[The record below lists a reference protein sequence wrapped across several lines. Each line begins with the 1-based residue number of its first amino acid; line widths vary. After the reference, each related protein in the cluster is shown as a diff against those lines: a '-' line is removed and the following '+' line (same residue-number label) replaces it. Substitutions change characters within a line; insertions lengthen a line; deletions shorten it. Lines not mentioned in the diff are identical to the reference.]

1 MNWWPFNR
9 KSDTVSETKGD
20 LTDPDSESWQAL
32 LAGSL
37 PSASGVAVNAETAMA
52 CPPVNCAVT
61 LITSSIGLL
70 PCKLYRKAGDG
81 KEVADDHPGALL
93 VHRDSNDWQSAGDVR
108 EQITMDALL
117 HGDGF
122 GFVTKVRGKPV
133 EVLRLKRSD
142 VTVEWLDSGEPRYK
156 VGEKRYKPDQVIHLQ
171 APSID
176 GKTGL
181 GLLRTGRDAIG
192 LALLMER
199 QSAKLFRNNSKP
211 GGLLSVKGQLK
222 PQAARNILDMWN
234 ATNGGDNVGSVAIV
248 DNDAEYTPA
257 AFTSVDS
264 QHLEQRNFAI
274 GEIARLTRVPVTMLQ
289 ELSHGTFA
297 NTEQQALQ
305 FLQLCL
311 LPWLKAWTD
320 AYRRTLLTKAD
331 RSEYSFEFTVDDLLR
346 ADTATRA
353 EAYAKF
359 RSMGAFT
366 ANDVRRL
373 ESMPALPGGDE
384 LQNPYT
390 STGKP
395 ANDNQKPKEDNAA
408 A

>member
-1 MNWWPFNR
+1 MWPFK
-9 KSDTVSETKGD
+9 KSEPVAETKGD
-20 LTDPDSESWQAL
+20 LTDPDSASWEAL
-32 LAGSL
+32 LAGTL
-37 PSASGVAVNAETAMA
+37 PSATGVSVNAEAAMA
-52 CPPVNCAVT
+52 CAPVNAAVT
-61 LITSSIGLL
+61 LIATSIGLL
-70 PCKLYRKAGDG
+70 PCKLYQRAGDG
-81 KEVADDHPGALL
+81 KEVADDHPAAGL
-93 VHRDSNDWQSAGDVR
+93 VHRDANDWQSAGKVR
-108 EQITMDALL
+108 EAITIDALL
-117 HGDGF
+117 HGDGY
-122 GFVTKVRGKPV
+122 GFVNKVQGRPV
-133 EVLRLKRSD
+133 EVLHLKRSA
-142 VTVEWLDSGEPRYK
+142 VTVEYLDSGEPRYK
-156 VGEKRYKPDQVIHLQ
+156 IGTRRYKPDTVIHLQ

-176 GKTGL
+176 GKCGL
-181 GLLRTGRDAIG
+181 GLLRAGRDAIG
-192 LALLMER
+192 LAILLER
-199 QSAKLFRNNSKP
+199 TSARLFRNNSKP
-211 GGLLSVKGQLK
+211 GGILSAKTSLR
-222 PQAARNILDMWN
+222 PEAARRILEAW
-234 ATNGGDNVGSVAIV
+234 ALTNGGDNVGGVAV
-248 DNDAEYTPA
+248 LDNETKYTPT

-274 GEIARLTRVPVTMLQ
+274 AEVARLTRVPVTMLQ

-320 AYRRTLLTKAD
+320 AYRRTLLTKEERAQ
-331 RSEYSFEFTVDDLLR
+331 YSFEFVVDDILR

-359 RSMGAFT
+359 RSMGALT

-395 ANDNQKPKEDNAA
+395 ANYNQETQQNAA

>member
-1 MNWWPFNR
+1 MKWLWQR
-9 KSDTVSETKGD
+9 KQAAPPETKGD
-20 LTDPDSESWQAL
+20 LTDPDSESWAAL
-32 LAGSL
+32 LTGLL
-37 PSASGVAVNAETAMA
+37 PSASGVTVNAEAAMA

-70 PCKLYRKAGDG
+70 PCKLYRRANDG
-81 KEVADDHPGALL
+81 KEIADDHAAAPL
-93 VHRDSNDWQSAGDVR
+93 VHRDANDWQSAGDVR
-108 EQITMDALL
+108 EAITMDALL
-117 HGDGF
+117 HGDGY

-133 EVLRLKRSD
+133 EILRLKRSD
-142 VTVEWLDSGEPRYK
+142 VTVEWLDTGEPRYK
-156 VGEKRYKPDQVIHLQ
+156 VGNKRYKPDQVIHLQ

-181 GLLRTGRDAIG
+181 GLLRAGRDAIG
-192 LALLMER
+192 LAILLER
-199 QSAKLFRNNSKP
+199 QSARLFRNNSKP
-211 GGLLSVKGQLK
+211 GGLLSITGQLK
-222 PQAARNILDMWN
+222 PAAAKHILEMWN
-234 ATNGGDNVGSVAIV
+234 TTQGGDNVGSVAIV
-248 DNDAEYTPA
+248 DNDAKYTPA

-311 LPWLKAWTD
+311 LPWLKSWTD
-320 AYRRTLLTKAD
+320 AYRRTLLTKAE

-373 ESMPALPGGDE
+373 ESMPALPGADN
-384 LQNPYT
+384 LDNPYT
-390 STGKP
+390 STG
-395 ANDNQKPKEDNAA
+395 QQTSG
-408 A
+408 

>member
-1 MNWWPFNR
+1 MKWLWQR
-9 KSDTVSETKGD
+9 KQAAPPETKGD

-93 VHRDSNDWQSAGDVR
+93 VHRDANDWQSAGDVR

-117 HGDGF
+117 NGDGF

-181 GLLRTGRDAIG
+181 GLLKTGRDAIG

-199 QSAKLFRNNSKP
+199 QSARLFKNNSKP
-211 GGLLSVKGQLK
+211 GGIISTKSALK
-222 PQAARNILDMWN
+222 PDAAKRILEAWGL
-234 ATNGGDNVGSVAIV
+234 TNGGDSVGGVAV
-248 DNDAEYTPA
+248 LDNEAKYTPTA
-257 AFTSVDS
+257 ITSVEA
-264 QHLEQRNFAI
+264 QHIEQRNFAI

-320 AYRRTLLTKAD
+320 AYRRTLLTKAE

-373 ESMPALPGGDE
+373 ESMKALPGGDE

-395 ANDNQKPKEDNAA
+395 ANDNQKPKDQDAEAA
-408 A
+408 